1 MSQEIIFTTL
11 PHRRE
16 TIEGND
22 VLKVSVFVSVKLSTP
37 KDTTLAQFE
46 DILNWPQKVL
56 DADLKFRLNDGT
68 VLDAV
73 LQETMIDPELFKNIF
88 HPGIKVDDFK
98 EEDLSGKRINSFPA
112 AHIQNFLFQS
122 FKKEAVIAPKQKV
135 TPEKFVD
142 ETSLGAI
149 SRVSLDLQSVRRA
162 TVPGQRVKTPAMHLM
177 MNRGVQDDQR
187 LRQAIQQNKFVRF
200 ERQMN
205 PKDDFTQ
212 LRKFHHTDRTERR
225 VRIQLKKPT
234 FEFHDVLSV
243 ITSYPQ
249 LMRKLGIV
257 LDFILPYSKSIPD
270 RGTIRLVPNSLI
282 FEEEGTTVSTPATAY
297 EITANGFYIGDKAN
311 SVFKQG
317 FVKINTDEFT
327 VVQIDAD
334 GAALKTSNMAENK
347 VHQIARYYEVRSEL
361 AVSRVLKEK
370 ELEEADPPE
379 EEGLPFMRSAGIAI
393 TKNGMAGH
401 LFSRINANLE
411 IRRNFNAVSPVKF
424 EVRPKGIAANI
435 QPSGVTPAQM
445 QQPEAEAAQ
454 AQQVKAGVTQAQPQQ
469 VTTGVTPIQ
478 AQQLKAGAA
487 HPQRQVKAVTELK
500 LRLPDQ
506 ALYSDDVIQG
516 YQMDVAYESNP
527 DQWYS
532 LHRKQD
538 EYTWFDESNNPHPV
552 AGIEPDEGC
561 IQLGVAEDTED
572 PDDVFVSETLARW
585 EGWSLSVRKPGYA
598 INESDDYELKPGE
611 TIKKD
616 FVNTNKTVEA
626 RKYQFDG
633 DLGFRVN
640 AQSKA
645 VPGSLPK
652 LRFGKDY
659 RIRIRAV
666 DLAGNSVPPGSQPES
681 PDQTV
686 RKNIRYLRYEPL
698 GSPIVFIGNEL
709 RDGEF
714 LESMV
719 IRSNFDQTAN
729 EYENSHPVG
738 GKTFEDYSLRYLLPP
753 KNSQQMAE
761 THGMFEK
768 AFGNPEQARE
778 IYAIITSHE
787 ELYDREEKTK
797 EKIYQS
803 GEVEIGYLP
812 DPMAA
817 GVALFL
823 SDGYEHTHTQ
833 VFEPRMFSFFSNQE
847 ITPGNT
853 DSVPK
858 PDDWYHAGHIR
869 IRLEEGEQ
877 QVKWDASDRQLTVYM
892 PKGLRTRIRFSTFW
906 REKDL
911 TGLAAIW
918 RMITEES
925 PANMKEVRSLAFS
938 GQHWMVSPSREIELV
953 HALQQPLDA
962 PVINQLLPDRDF
974 GETIA
979 AIHIQLNVHGEST
992 EKVELQSRWTEKLD
1006 DGISVS
1012 IKDKEGRNSIADIRV
1027 NYQDDVITKGT
1038 VPQPAVLVRPN
1049 IQNLQA
1055 IPYKKFKLQTQS
1067 EFEKDPQ
1074 PASLRIGKIYQAQ
1087 AVSFRKFEQE
1097 RKSAPATIVNQVRFD
1112 VREHQFSLMKQLALR
1127 IKPLVQQF
1135 GDTKHRWVDYKL
1147 VAASRYREYF
1157 DKILAANPTL
1167 TTSRES
1173 EWKERVNIPSSAR
1186 PKSPE
1191 IDYVVPTFEW
1201 RKSQT
1206 SDAVRHQRVGGG
1218 LRIFLK
1224 RPWYSSGD
1232 DEMLA
1237 VILPNPQSKPT
1248 VTAMLPSGYSEHYT
1262 NWGIDPLLYA
1272 VQPAGYSPL
1281 PSDFRMNPVID
1292 DDLQY
1297 PDRGTAKALA
1307 VAYPVHFD
1315 QDRQTWFCDLSVNPG
1330 NMYFP
1335 FIRLVLARYQPYSVR
1350 KEEEDVCLSPVVTAD
1365 FIQLMP
1371 ERQTT
1376 VVFKK
1381 DDSNSRFTVTVEG
1394 SIYNERL
1401 ASYGNYNFLR
1411 ISFQDNTIA
1420 QPIFGTVSNGS
1431 NDEDLTEEGVEVR
1444 IGARNIENNRYTV
1457 SNEFRL
1463 PRKYKDEPFQII
1475 IEEYERGPN
1484 KIAGLSAEY
1493 QGRLEQSEETDRLI
1507 YADVFNINA
1516 PEK

>member
-1 MSQEIIFTTL
+1 MPQEIIFTTL

-16 TIEGND
+16 TIEGSD

-37 KDTTLAQFE
+37 NDTMLAQFE
-46 DILNWPQKVL
+46 DILAWPQKVL
-56 DADLKFRLNDGT
+56 DADFKFRLNDGA

-73 LQETMIDPELFKNIF
+73 MQEEPVDPELFKNIF

-112 AHIQNFLFQS
+112 AHIQDFLFQS
-122 FKKEAVIAPKQKV
+122 FKKEAVIDPKQKV

-142 ETSLGAI
+142 DTNLGAI
-149 SRVSLDLQSVRRA
+149 SRFSLDLQSVRRS
-162 TVPGQRVKTPAMHLM
+162 TGPNRTMKTPAARM
-177 MNRGVQDDQR
+177 MTNRGVQDDQK
-187 LRQAIQQNKFVRF
+187 LRQNIRQQKFLPF

-205 PKDDFTQ
+205 PKDDFSQ
-212 LRKFHHTDRTERR
+212 LRKFHGVDRMERKIK
-225 VRIQLKKPT
+225 IQLKKPS
-234 FEFHDVLSV
+234 FEFHDILSV

-257 LDFILPYSKSIPD
+257 LDFTIPYSSSIPAK
-270 RGTIRLVPNSLI
+270 GTIRLVPDSLI
-282 FEEEGTTVSTPATAY
+282 FQEEGTTVSTPATAY
-297 EITANGFYIGDKAN
+297 EITPNGFYIGDKSN

-317 FVKINTDEFT
+317 FVKINTDDFT

-334 GAALKTSNMAENK
+334 GAALKASNMVESK
-347 VHQIARYYEVRSEL
+347 VHQLARYYEIRSEL
-361 AVSRVLKEK
+361 AVSRMLKEK
-370 ELEEADPPE
+370 ELEETDPPE
-379 EEGLPFMRSAGIAI
+379 EEGLPAMRSAGIAI

-424 EVRPKGIAANI
+424 EVQPKIIAANV
-435 QPSGVTPAQM
+435 QPSGTM
-445 QQPEAEAAQ
+445 QDQPQQTGAGAAQ
-454 AQQVKAGVTQAQPQQ
+454 QAKAGVAPIQTQQLTAGVAQPQ
-469 VTTGVTPIQ
+469 
-478 AQQLKAGAA
+478 A
-487 HPQRQVKAVTELK
+487 RQVKAVTELK

-506 ALYSDDVIQG
+506 SLYSDDVIQG
-516 YQMDVAYESNP
+516 YQMDIAYESNP

-538 EYTWFDESNNPHPV
+538 KYTWFDESNNPHPV
-552 AGIEPDEGC
+552 EGIEPDEGC
-561 IQLGVAEDTED
+561 IQLGVAEDPED

-598 INESDDYELKPGE
+598 INESDDYKLESGE
-611 TIKKD
+611 TVKKD
-616 FVNTNKTVEA
+616 FVNTDKTVEA

-633 DLGFRVN
+633 DMEFRVN
-640 AQSKA
+640 AQSKV

-652 LRFGKDY
+652 LRFGNDY

-666 DLAGNSVPPGSQPES
+666 DLAGNSVPLSSQPES
-681 PDQTV
+681 PDQTI

-698 GSPIVFIGNEL
+698 SSPIVFIGNEL

-719 IRSNFDQTAN
+719 IRSNFDQTAK
-729 EYENSHPVG
+729 EYENSHPVN
-738 GKTFEDYSLRYLLPP
+738 GKTFKDYSLRYLLPP

-768 AFGNPEQARE
+768 AFGDPQQAKE

-787 ELYDREEKTK
+787 GLYEREEKTK
-797 EKIYQS
+797 EKIYQPN
-803 GEVEIGYLP
+803 EVEIEYLP

-817 GVALFL
+817 GMALFL
-823 SDGYEHTHTQ
+823 SDGYEQTHTQ
-833 VFEPRMFSFFSNQE
+833 VFDPRMFSFFSNQE
-847 ITPGNT
+847 IRPSNT
-853 DSVPK
+853 DAVPK
-858 PDDWYHAGHIR
+858 PDDWYHAGPIR

-911 TGLAAIW
+911 TELAAIW
-918 RMITEES
+918 RMITEDS
-925 PANMKEVRSLAFS
+925 PANMKEIRDLAFS

-962 PVINQLLPDRDF
+962 PVISHLLPDRDF

-979 AIHIQLNVHGEST
+979 AINIQMKVHGEST
-992 EKVELQSRWTEKLD
+992 EKAELQSRWTEKLD

-1012 IKDKEGRNSIADIRV
+1012 IKDKQARNSIADIRV

-1038 VPQPAVLVRPN
+1038 VPQPAVLVRPQ
-1049 IQNLQA
+1049 IRNLQTV
-1055 IPYKKFKLQTQS
+1055 PYKKFKLQSQA

-1074 PASLRIGKIYQAQ
+1074 PASLRMGKVYQAQ

-1112 VREHQFSLMKQLALR
+1112 VMEHQFSLMKQLGLR
-1127 IKPLVQQF
+1127 IKPLIQQF

-1173 EWKERVNIPSSAR
+1173 EWTERVNIPSSAR
-1186 PKSPE
+1186 PKAPE
-1191 IDYVVPTFEW
+1191 IDYIIPTFEW

-1206 SDAVRHQRVGGG
+1206 SEAVRHQRVGGG

-1237 VILPNPQSKPT
+1237 VILPNPQAKPT
-1248 VTAMLPSGYSEHYT
+1248 MMTMLPSGYSDQYT
-1262 NWGIDPLLYA
+1262 SWGIDPLLYS
-1272 VQPAGYSPL
+1272 VQPTGYSPE
-1281 PSDFRMNPVID
+1281 PADFRMNPVID

-1297 PDRGTAKALA
+1297 PGRDSAKALV

-1315 QDRQTWFCDLSVNPG
+1315 EDRQMWFCDLSVNPG

-1350 KEEEDVCLSPVVTAD
+1350 KDDEDVCLSPVVTAD

-1381 DDSNSRFTVTVEG
+1381 DDSNSRFTITVEG

-1411 ISFQDNTIA
+1411 ISFQDNAIA
-1420 QPIFGTVSNGS
+1420 QPIFGTITNGT
-1431 NDEDLTEEGVEVR
+1431 NDEDLTEEGVEIR
-1444 IGARNIENNRYTV
+1444 ISAKNIGNNRYSV
-1457 SNEFRL
+1457 SKEFRL

-1484 KIAGLSAEY
+1484 KINGLAAEY
-1493 QGRLEQSEETDRLI
+1493 QNRLEQSEETDRLI
-1507 YADVFNINA
+1507 YADVFNVNA

>member
-1 MSQEIIFTTL
+1 MPQEIIFTTL
-11 PHRRE
+11 PHRRD
-16 TIEGND
+16 TIEGSD
-22 VLKVSVFVSVKLSTP
+22 VLRVSVFVSVKLSTP
-37 KDTTLAQFE
+37 NDTTLAQFE
-46 DILNWPQKVL
+46 DILAWPQKVL
-56 DADLKFRLNDGT
+56 DADFKFRLNDGT
-68 VLDAV
+68 VLNAV
-73 LQETMIDPELFKNIF
+73 LQENLIDSELFTNIF
-88 HPGIKVDDFK
+88 HSGIKVDDFK

-112 AHIQNFLFQS
+112 AHIQDFLFQS
-122 FKKEAVIAPKQKV
+122 FKKEAIIDPRQKV

-142 ETSLGAI
+142 ETNLGAI

-162 TVPGQRVKTPAMHLM
+162 TVSNRTMKTPATRM
-177 MNRGVQDDQR
+177 MTNRGLQDDQK
-187 LRQAIQQNKFVRF
+187 LRQNIRQQKFLPF

-205 PKDDFTQ
+205 PKDDFSQ
-212 LRKFHHTDRTERR
+212 LRKFHGVDRMERK
-225 VRIQLKKPT
+225 VKIQLKKPT
-234 FEFHDVLSV
+234 FEFHDILSV

-257 LDFILPYSKSIPD
+257 LDFTIPYSSSIPAK
-270 RGTIRLVPNSLI
+270 GTIRLVPDALI
-282 FEEEGTTVSTPATAY
+282 FQEEGTTVSTPSTAY
-297 EITANGFYIGDKAN
+297 EITANGFYIGDKSN
-311 SVFKQG
+311 SVFRQG
-317 FVKINTDEFT
+317 FVKINTDDFT

-334 GAALKTSNMAENK
+334 GAALKASNMVENK

-361 AVSRVLKEK
+361 AVSKRLKEK

-379 EEGLPFMRSAGIAI
+379 EEGLPAMRSAGIAV
-393 TKNGMAGH
+393 TKNGMAAH
-401 LFSRINANLE
+401 LFSRINANME
-411 IRRNFNAVSPVKF
+411 VRRNFNTASPVKF
-424 EVRPKGIAANI
+424 QVQPKAVATDIKVSDATPVQAQTGAGAA
-435 QPSGVTPAQM
+435 PAQS
-445 QQPEAEAAQ
+445 
-454 AQQVKAGVTQAQPQQ
+454 QQVKAGVAPVQAKQ
-469 VTTGVTPIQ
+469 I
-478 AQQLKAGAA
+478 KAM
-487 HPQRQVKAVTELK
+487 TELK
-500 LRLPDQ
+500 LKLPDQ
-506 ALYSDDVIQG
+506 TLYSDDVIQG
-516 YQMDVAYESNP
+516 YQMDIAYESNP
-527 DQWYS
+527 GQWHS

-552 AGIEPDEGC
+552 EGIEPDEGY
-561 IQLGVAEDTED
+561 IQLGVAEDPED

-616 FVNTNKTVEA
+616 FVNTDKAVEN

-633 DLGFRVN
+633 DLEFRVN
-640 AQSKA
+640 AQSKV

-659 RIRIRAV
+659 RVRIRAV
-666 DLAGNSVPPGSQPES
+666 DLAGNSLPLTSISES
-681 PDQTV
+681 PDQTT

-698 GSPIVFIGNEL
+698 SSPIVFIGNEL

-719 IRSNFDQTAN
+719 IRSNFDQTAT
-729 EYENSHPVG
+729 EYEDGHPVSG
-738 GKTFEDYSLRYLLPP
+738 MTFEDYSLRYLLPP

-768 AFGNPEQARE
+768 AFGDPQKAQE

-787 ELYDREEKTK
+787 GLYDRDEKTK
-797 EKIYQS
+797 EKIYQPN
-803 GEVEIGYLP
+803 EVEIEYLP

-823 SDGYEHTHTQ
+823 AGGYEHTHTQ
-833 VFEPRMFSFFSNQE
+833 VFEARMFSFFSNQE
-847 ITPGNT
+847 ISPSNT
-853 DSVPK
+853 DAVPK
-858 PDDWYHAGHIR
+858 PDDWYHAGPIR

-911 TGLAAIW
+911 TELAAIW
-918 RMITEES
+918 RMITEDS
-925 PANMKEVRSLAFS
+925 PANIKEIRDLAFS

-962 PVINQLLPDRDF
+962 PVITHLLPDRDF

-979 AIHIQLNVHGEST
+979 AINIQMKIHGEST
-992 EKVELQSRWTEKLD
+992 EKAELQSRWTEKLD
-1006 DGISVS
+1006 DGISVA
-1012 IKDKEGRNSIADIRV
+1012 IKDKQGRNSIADIRV

-1038 VPQPAVLVRPN
+1038 VPQPAVLARPQ

-1055 IPYKKFKLQTQS
+1055 VPYKKFNLQS
-1067 EFEKDPQ
+1067 KAEFEKDPQ
-1074 PASLRIGKIYQAQ
+1074 PASLRMGKVYQTQ

-1097 RKSAPATIVNQVRFD
+1097 RKSAPATLVNQVRFD
-1112 VREHQFSLMKQLALR
+1112 VMEHQFSLMKQLGLR
-1127 IKPLVQQF
+1127 INPLVQQF

-1173 EWKERVNIPSSAR
+1173 EWTERVNIPSSAK
-1186 PKSPE
+1186 PKAPE
-1191 IDYVVPTFEW
+1191 IDYIIPTFEW

-1206 SDAVRHQRVGGG
+1206 SEAVRHQRVGGG

-1237 VILPNPQSKPT
+1237 VILPNPQAKPMRM
-1248 VTAMLPSGYSEHYT
+1248 AMLPSGYSDQYT
-1262 NWGIDPLLYA
+1262 NWGIDPLLYS
-1272 VQPAGYSPL
+1272 VQPAGYSPE
-1281 PSDFRMNPVID
+1281 PADFRMNPVID

-1297 PDRGTAKALA
+1297 PGRDSARALA

-1315 QDRQTWFCDLSVNPG
+1315 EDRQTWFCDLSVNPG

-1350 KEEEDVCLSPVVTAD
+1350 KDVEDVCLSPVVTAD

-1401 ASYGNYNFLR
+1401 ASHGNYNFLR
-1411 ISFQDNTIA
+1411 ISFQDNKIA
-1420 QPIFGTVSNGS
+1420 QPIFGTISNGT
-1431 NDEDLTEEGVEVR
+1431 NDEDLTEEGVEIR
-1444 IGARNIENNRYTV
+1444 ISAKNIENNRYSV
-1457 SNEFRL
+1457 SKEFRL

-1484 KIAGLSAEY
+1484 KINGLAAQY
-1493 QGRLEQSEETDRLI
+1493 QNRLGQSEETDRLI
-1507 YADVFNINA
+1507 YADVFNVNA
-1516 PEK
+1516 PVYPDTFPK